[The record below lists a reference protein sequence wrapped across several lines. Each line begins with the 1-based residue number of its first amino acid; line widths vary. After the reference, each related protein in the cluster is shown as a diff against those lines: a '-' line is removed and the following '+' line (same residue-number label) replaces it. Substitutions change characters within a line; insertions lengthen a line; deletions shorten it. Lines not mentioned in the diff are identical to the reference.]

1 MTVWVDRA
9 TLEPGDTPIVG
20 IPLTPRVT
28 LRTEQDSNGRN
39 NSVHNGL
46 GLNNNYKK
54 IPADQFREDGDSGG
68 ELKPGEVALRS
79 RWYRCL
85 GGTKGAFC
93 SRHPDLEATMQCLIC
108 AKLDIP
114 VSRSYFC
121 STQCFAQAWPEHK
134 KLLRQAAEDAGNGTQ
149 ERRES
154 STENG
159 TVKIRGPGGEMWVE
173 VARTRTYTPGIDD
186 IGNVLKYECVPVSKE
201 QPHGMAAASTLET
214 EPVAPTPK
222 PPTRS
227 MMPLALDG
235 IKGSVATG
243 KFTLLTYNVL
253 SDIYSNPDMYTN
265 CPRWG
270 LKWNYRKMNLLNEIT
285 SYRPDI
291 VCLQEVQSDHYENFF
306 KPEMSKYGYDSVYK
320 KKTSEVY
327 AGGNMVIDGCGTFY
341 RRDRFSIIKKYD
353 VEFNKAALSLSEALN
368 ATSQKKAALNR
379 LLKDNV
385 ALIVVLEALEPPD
398 PAAAAAG
405 KRQLLCVANTHI
417 HANSELKDVKLWQV
431 HTLLKGLE
439 KIAASANIP
448 MLVSGDFNSIPGSA
462 AHSLL
467 AQGRVPLDHPEL
479 SVDPLG
485 ILRPPSKL
493 CHQLPLMSA
502 YAALAQQG
510 PALQTPA
517 AKKQK
522 KCICEETCEPRF
534 TNYTVDFQGAID
546 YIFYT
551 GDSLVTSAVLELPD
565 ENDIFRRNISAL
577 PNAEW
582 SSDHV
587 ALMAEFRFF
596 KY

>member
-1 MTVWVDRA
+1 
-9 TLEPGDTPIVG
+9 
-20 IPLTPRVT
+20 
-28 LRTEQDSNGRN
+28 
-39 NSVHNGL
+39 
-46 GLNNNYKK
+46 
-54 IPADQFREDGDSGG
+54 
-68 ELKPGEVALRS
+68 
-79 RWYRCL
+79 
-85 GGTKGAFC
+85 
-93 SRHPDLEATMQCLIC
+93 
-108 AKLDIP
+108 
-114 VSRSYFC
+114 
-121 STQCFAQAWPEHK
+121 
-134 KLLRQAAEDAGNGTQ
+134 
-149 ERRES
+149 
-154 STENG
+154 
-159 TVKIRGPGGEMWVE
+159 
-173 VARTRTYTPGIDD
+173 
-186 IGNVLKYECVPVSKE
+186 
-201 QPHGMAAASTLET
+201 
-214 EPVAPTPK
+214 
-222 PPTRS
+222 
-227 MMPLALDG
+227 
-235 IKGSVATG
+235 
-243 KFTLLTYNVL
+243 
-253 SDIYSNPDMYTN
+253 MYTN

>member
-1 MTVWVDRA
+1 MSVWVDRT
-9 TLEPGDTPIVG
+9 TLEPGDTPILG
-20 IPLTPRVT
+20 LALTPRVT
-28 LRTEQDSNGRN
+28 LRTDPDGAVRNGT
-39 NSVHNGL
+39 VNGL
-46 GLNNNYKK
+46 TNYKK
-54 IPADQFREDGDSGG
+54 LSADQFREDGDGV
-68 ELKPGEVALRS
+68 ELKAGEVALRS

-85 GGTKGAFC
+85 GGRTGAIC
-93 SRHPDLEATMQCLIC
+93 SRHPDLEATMQCLVC
-108 AKLDIP
+108 VKLGVSI
-114 VSRSYFC
+114 SRSYFS
-121 STQCFAQAWPEHK
+121 STQCFIEAWPEHK
-134 KLLRQAAEDAGNGTQ
+134 KLHQQAAERK
-149 ERRES
+149 EK
-154 STENG
+154 ENG
-159 TVKIRGPGGEMWVE
+159 ASKDREFGSDTVHIRGPGGESWVE
-173 VARTRTYTPGIDD
+173 VARTRTYTPSIDD
-186 IGNVLKYECVPVSKE
+186 IGHVLKYECVPVSKE
-201 QPHGMAAASTLET
+201 SPHGMTAASTLET

-222 PPTRS
+222 PPSRS

-253 SDIYSNPDMYTN
+253 SDIYANPEMYTN
-265 CPRWG
+265 CPKWG
-270 LKWNYRKMNLLNEIT
+270 LAWSYRRMNLLNEIT

-291 VCLQEVQSDHYENFF
+291 ICLQEVQSDHYENFF

-327 AGGNMVIDGCGTFY
+327 AGGTMVIDGCGTFY

-379 LLKDNV
+379 LLKDNI

-448 MLVSGDFNSIPGSA
+448 MLVAGDFNSVPGSA

-517 AKKQK
+517 AKKQRNL
-522 KCICEETCEPRF
+522 IDEATCGPKF

-546 YIFYT
+546 YMFYT

-565 ENDIFRRNISAL
+565 PSDILRRNISAL

-582 SSDHV
+582 SSDHI

-596 KY
+596 LN

>member
-1 MTVWVDRA
+1 MLVA
-9 TLEPGDTPIVG
+9 GDF
-20 IPLTPRVT
+20 
-28 LRTEQDSNGRN
+28 
-39 NSVHNGL
+39 NSV
-46 GLNNNYKK
+46 
-54 IPADQFREDGDSGG
+54 
-68 ELKPGEVALRS
+68 PGS
-79 RWYRCL
+79 
-85 GGTKGAFC
+85 
-93 SRHPDLEATMQCLIC
+93 
-108 AKLDIP
+108 
-114 VSRSYFC
+114 
-121 STQCFAQAWPEHK
+121 
-134 KLLRQAAEDAGNGTQ
+134 AAH
-149 ERRES
+149 S
-154 STENG
+154 
-159 TVKIRGPGGEMWVE
+159 
-173 VARTRTYTPGIDD
+173 
-186 IGNVLKYECVPVSKE
+186 
-201 QPHGMAAASTLET
+201 
-214 EPVAPTPK
+214 
-222 PPTRS
+222 
-227 MMPLALDG
+227 
-235 IKGSVATG
+235 
-243 KFTLLTYNVL
+243 
-253 SDIYSNPDMYTN
+253 
-265 CPRWG
+265 
-270 LKWNYRKMNLLNEIT
+270 LLNEIT

-291 VCLQEVQSDHYENFF
+291 ICLQEVQSDHYENFF

-320 KKTSEVY
+320 KKTSEEY
-327 AGGNMVIDGCGTFY
+327 AGGTMVIDGCGTFY

-379 LLKDNV
+379 LLKDNI

-417 HANSELKDVKLWQV
+417 HANQELKDVKLWQV

-479 SVDPLG
+479 SVDP
-485 ILRPPSKL
+485 
-493 CHQLPLMSA
+493 
-502 YAALAQQG
+502 LAQQG